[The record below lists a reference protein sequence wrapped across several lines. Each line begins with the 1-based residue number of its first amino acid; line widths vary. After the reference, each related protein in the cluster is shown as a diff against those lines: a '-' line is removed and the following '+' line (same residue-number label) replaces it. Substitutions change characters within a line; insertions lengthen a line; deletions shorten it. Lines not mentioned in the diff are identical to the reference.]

1 MTGGSDVCS
10 SDLAL
15 EEYMQDQNDED
26 KINLEDDIED
36 IELQENNELLDDQ
49 DSLSSEPIESKDNI
63 EDNTPNSGNK
73 ITRLIKDLWRNP
85 KKRWGIIIGSAVIV
99 MVVAILPQSRYFVL
113 NNVGVRS
120 SASIKVLDSSTGQ
133 PLKNVS
139 VKIGSV
145 ESKTG
150 QEGVAKLDNLKLGN
164 TKLIIHKRAFAE
176 STSDITIGWGS
187 NPLGEQNVKP
197 VGLQYTF
204 DIKDYLSGKPIEKAE
219 AVSGEYSA
227 FSDENG
233 KAVLT
238 IDQPGEDTIKITIN
252 ADGRRSEEINQQTE
266 SKEAQEILMVPAR
279 KHIFVSKR
287 SGKYDVY
294 KVDLDG
300 KNEELLLSGTGY
312 ETDDISLVP
321 NADKDMTALVSTRE
335 NTRNKDGFLLSTLT
349 LIDATGD
356 TVSTEPITK
365 SEKIQ
370 VIGWS
375 GDQLVY
381 VKIADGASASTP
393 GRHRLITY
401 NSDTGQSKEIAQ
413 SNYFNDLLMI
423 GDDIYYAPSSA
434 FEGSKK
440 GFFKVN
446 SKGED
451 QRVLFDNEVWNI
463 IRTDYDT
470 LMFSVDKDW
479 YEYDLT
485 SGKVLASNGPPV
497 SQITRVYID
506 GPEKKKS
513 LWIDQRDGKGTLL
526 TYDTNSKEDKVIK
539 TQSGLTYPILWLSD
553 KVAIYRISTDQE
565 SADYAISLDGGEAKK
580 IRDVTKTSGIDRWYY
595 YR

>member
-1 MTGGSDVCS
+1 
-10 SDLAL
+10 
-15 EEYMQDQNDED
+15 MQDQNDED

-36 IELQENNELLDDQ
+36 VELQESNELLDDQ
-49 DSLSSEPIESKDNI
+49 DGLLSEPIESKENI
-63 EDNTPNSGNK
+63 EDNNLDSGNK
-73 ITRLIKDLWRNP
+73 IARFVKDLWKNP
-85 KKRWGIIIGSAVIV
+85 KKRWSIIIGFTVVI

-133 PLKNVS
+133 PLKNVN

-150 QEGVAKLDNLKLGN
+150 QEGVAKLENLKLGN
-164 TKLIIHKRAFAE
+164 AKLVIYKRAFAE
-176 STSDITIGWGS
+176 NTSDITIGWGS
-187 NPLGEQNVKP
+187 NPLGEQSVKP

-204 DIKDYLSGKPIEKAE
+204 DVKDYLSDKPIEQAE

-227 FSDENG
+227 FSDEEG
-233 KAVLT
+233 RVVLT
-238 IDQPGEDTIKITIN
+238 IDQPGENTIKITVK
-252 ADGRRSEEINQQTE
+252 AEGRRDEEINQQTE
-266 SKEAQEILMVPAR
+266 SKEVQEISMVPAR

-287 SGKYDVY
+287 SGKYDAY

-401 NSDTGQSKEIAQ
+401 NTETGQSKEIAQ

-463 IRTDYDT
+463 IRTDYET

-479 YEYDLT
+479 YEYDLV

-513 LWIDQRDGKGTLL
+513 LWIDQRDGKGALL

-539 TQSGLTYPILWLSD
+539 TQSGLTYPILWLSAN
-553 KVAIYRISTDQE
+553 VAVYRISTDQE

>member
-1 MTGGSDVCS
+1 
-10 SDLAL
+10 
-15 EEYMQDQNDED
+15 MQDQNDED

-36 IELQENNELLDDQ
+36 IELQENSQLLDDQ

>member
-1 MTGGSDVCS
+1 
-10 SDLAL
+10 
-15 EEYMQDQNDED
+15 MQDQNDED

-113 NNVGVRS
+113 NNVGIRS

>member
-1 MTGGSDVCS
+1 
-10 SDLAL
+10 
-15 EEYMQDQNDED
+15 MQDQNDED

-204 DIKDYLSGKPIEKAE
+204 EVKDYLSGKPIEKAE

>member
-1 MTGGSDVCS
+1 
-10 SDLAL
+10 
-15 EEYMQDQNDED
+15 MQDQNDED

>member
-1 MTGGSDVCS
+1 
-10 SDLAL
+10 
-15 EEYMQDQNDED
+15 MQDQKDED

-36 IELQENNELLDDQ
+36 IELQENSQLLDDQ

-73 ITRLIKDLWRNP
+73 ITRFIKDLWRNP
-85 KKRWGIIIGSAVIV
+85 KKRWGIIFGSTVIV

-113 NNVGVRS
+113 NNVGIRS

-187 NPLGEQNVKP
+187 NPLGEQSAKP

-204 DIKDYLSGKPIEKAE
+204 EVKDYLSGKPIEKAE

-413 SNYFNDLLMI
+413 SDYFNDLLMI